1 MMMNAPMQPHRGP
14 GMAPPA
20 KKDPEATRR
29 TIGIVIYVLGMLIGG
44 FLLVMMLFFPA
55 VVSKHADVEL
65 SALFLGALFALPML
79 VIYLW
84 IPWIVDRYDP
94 EPTWALAMTLAW
106 GGIAACGFSA
116 LINTMVHVFA
126 AAVGGPGFGEVM
138 SACVSAPV
146 VEEATKAFAIFFM
159 FYFMRR
165 QFDGVVDGVIYA
177 TFAALGFAAVEN
189 ILYYGNAAKAE
200 MLQNKEGLFV
210 GTFFVRGILAPWG
223 HPLYTSM
230 TGLGFGIARE
240 TNKGWLKWMAPIGG
254 YCFAMFLHSV
264 WNTAAT
270 ISGDLV
276 ALMLPLWFLFVLAF
290 FGLVIYL
297 VIRKGRIIKDHL
309 KDEVLMGNLTPMELE
324 LVTSPIGRIR
334 ATFSFG
340 GGAGRRFIDAA
351 ARLALSKW
359 HTGRATQGRKLT
371 VSSDMIVPLRQDIAR
386 LRAEVSQKM
395 GRPVPQPQPWQPGQ
409 PTPWQ
414 QPQAAPQP
422 QPQPQQGQYGQ
433 PQYGQ
438 PQQPQYGQPQYGQP
452 QGGYPPGGYPPG
464 GYGGG
469 GGGYGPP
476 R

>member
-1 MMMNAPMQPHRGP
+1 MRR
-14 GMAPPA
+14 
-20 KKDPEATRR
+20 DPEATRR
-29 TIGIVIYVLGMLIGG
+29 TIGIVLYVLGMLVGG
-44 FLLVMMLFFPA
+44 FLLVAMLFFPA
-55 VVSKHADVEL
+55 LLSRDADVEL
-65 SALFLGALFALPML
+65 TALLLGAVFALPML

-116 LINTMVHVFA
+116 LVNTTVHVLGNA
-126 AAVGGPGFGEVM
+126 AGGPVFGDVL
-138 SACVSAPV
+138 SACISAPLI
-146 VEEATKAFAIFFM
+146 EELTKGMAVFFM

-200 MLQNKEGLFV
+200 MLENKEGLFM

-230 TGLGFGIARE
+230 IGLGFGVARE
-240 TNKGWLKWMAPIGG
+240 TNKTWLKWMAPIGG
-254 YCFAMFLHSV
+254 FMFAAFLHSV

-270 ISGDLV
+270 LSGNLV

-290 FGLVIYL
+290 FALVIYM
-297 VIRKGRIIKDHL
+297 VVRKGRIIRDHL
-309 KDEVLMGNLTPMELE
+309 RDEVLMGNMTPWELE
-324 LVTSPIGRIR
+324 LVTSPIGRLR
-334 ATFSFG
+334 ATFAWG

-371 VSSDMIVPLRQDIAR
+371 VSADMIFPLRQELAK
-386 LRAEVSQKM
+386 LRAEVARSL
-395 GRPVPQPQPWQPGQ
+395 GRPVPQPQPWTPGQ

-414 QPQAAPQP
+414 RPAPQH
-422 QPQPQQGQYGQ
+422 GQWSQ
-433 PQYGQ
+433 
-438 PQQPQYGQPQYGQP
+438 
-452 QGGYPPGGYPPG
+452 
-464 GYGGG
+464 
-469 GGGYGPP
+469 